1 MEFSV
6 DAIKSLLCDEIWHSH
21 YSCLNDPFELSVA
34 CNKVLPE
41 TVAELAIY
49 LEKANYFAPKSHR
62 EIERTFAKKACLMND
77 YESLK
82 ELTLKKL
89 DLLEQSLFES
99 FNKNRAYISCMS
111 KLNDQPLMWSHYAK
125 SYSGIC
131 IAYDIEAINK
141 DGYEYKEVIYEKE
154 FAVMDFKT
162 ILTDDNSEH
171 MDQLD
176 KVLRTKSTDWKYE
189 EEVRSIRTRTDD
201 GKALKGILRKCPNAI
216 RAITF
221 GHRMGE
227 KELGLLREL
236 ASLKGV
242 PLYIASPMNTEY
254 KVSIEPYNPD

>member
-21 YSCLNDPFELSVA
+21 YSCLNDPFELSVI
-34 CNKVLPE
+34 CNKELPE
-41 TVAELAIY
+41 TVEELAKY
-49 LEKANYFAPKSHR
+49 LKKANYFAPKNYQGK
-62 EIERTFAKKACLMND
+62 EQDFAIQACLTND
-77 YESLK
+77 YEALK
-82 ELTLKKL
+82 KMTLIKL
-89 DLLEQSLFES
+89 DLLEESLLES
-99 FNKNRAYISCMS
+99 FDKNRAYISCMS

-141 DGYEYKEVIYEKE
+141 DGYKYKEVIYEKE
-154 FAVMDFKT
+154 FATMDFKT
-162 ILTDDNSEH
+162 ILADDNSEH

-189 EEVRSIRTRTDD
+189 KEVRCIKAKIDD
-201 GKALKGILRKCPNAI
+201 GNALKGIVRQCPNAI

-227 KELGLLREL
+227 KELSLLREL
-236 ASLKGV
+236 ARLKEV
-242 PLYIASPMNTEY
+242 PLYIASPTNTEY